1 MTDQG
6 RTDSGMRIRAA
17 MPADLP
23 ALTDIYNH
31 YVVHTAITF
40 DLHPLVPHDRRDWFD
55 AHAGSGRHRLL
66 VAEARDGILAGYATT
81 SRWRPKPAYD
91 TTVEATVYCRHGLT
105 GRGVGTRLYEAMFTV
120 IADAG
125 VHRVVAGVTLP
136 NAASVALHAR
146 FGFTPVGVFK
156 EVGYKF
162 DRYWDVGWF
171 ERPMV
176 LPR

>member
-1 MTDQG
+1 
-6 RTDSGMRIRAA
+6 MRIRAA

-40 DLHPLVPHDRRDWFD
+40 DLHPLLPQDRRDWFD

-66 VAEARDGILAGYATT
+66 VAEARDGSLAGYATT

-91 TTVEATVYCRHGLT
+91 TTVEATVYCRHGFT
-105 GRGVGTRLYEAMFTV
+105 ARGVGTRLYEAMFTA

-125 VHRVVAGVTLP
+125 VHRAVAGITLP
-136 NAASVALHAR
+136 NAASVALHSR

-156 EVGYKF
+156 EVGFKF